1 MKNLI
6 LDENTSMIWHTG
18 LKIYLLIMWISLHE
32 GYLKAYVTTDLAGL
46 LWYRIF
52 VAKMVKTM
60 ILISWF
66 GKE

>member
-46 LWYRIF
+46 L
-52 VAKMVKTM
+52 
-60 ILISWF
+60 
-66 GKE
+66 